1 LADHRSV
8 DTTLEHLLNV
18 SPGYNITCEYI
29 SEDAICREGQG
40 VGSFSSGCWLMA
52 RVTSTGHMLLRSLR
66 SSVLQ
71 RQPRTS
77 KAFHYISPLHI
88 CGRTEWRHYSTHSPE
103 GFKNKSAVGVSHS
116 PIPPL
121 FVALLIAL
129 HFWSVGVHPQS
140 SYPFHLSRYWP
151 LLLLPIGK
159 ATTARAKASVR
170 GISTCCFCS

>member
-1 LADHRSV
+1 MDQLLVLHQTTCERFLADHRSV
-8 DTTLEHLLNV
+8 DTTLERLLNV

-116 PIPPL
+116 PIPPP
-121 FVALLIAL
+121 FRRPAHCTSLLGRRCSPPKQL
-129 HFWSVGVHPQS
+129 PFS
-140 SYPFHLSRYWP
+140 S
-151 LLLLPIGK
+151 
-159 ATTARAKASVR
+159 
-170 GISTCCFCS
+170 